1 MRLLVVED
9 NERLAG
15 FVSANLARSGF
26 VVDHFAT
33 LSEAETALAT
43 TRYEAIVLDLG
54 LPDGDGVGLLKRL
67 RQAGDTTP
75 LLVLTARDGIG
86 DRVAGLNAGADDYLV
101 KPFASEELV
110 ARLRALLRRPAD
122 VLGTILTLEDVAFDT
137 VARETRVGG
146 EILLL
151 SRRETDLLEHLVRR
165 SGRVVSKR
173 YLEDALYGFQ
183 DDTSSNSVE
192 ATVSRLR
199 KRLLAA
205 GARVA
210 IHTVRGLGYLL
221 TAERECGPDGSLTPS

>member
-54 LPDGDGVGLLKRL
+54 LPDGDGVSLLKRL

-122 VLGTILTLEDVAFDT
+122 VLGTVLTLEDVAFDT

-151 SRRETDLLEHLVRR
+151 SRRETDLLEQLVRR

>member
-122 VLGTILTLEDVAFDT
+122 VLGTVLTLEDVTFDT

-165 SGRVVSKR
+165 SGRVVPKR